1 MTELNPAEQ
10 RRTWM
15 ATLSRATQEALE
27 AHWAMVVD
35 PPPLAMLKPPETG
48 LVMVRARS
56 GGAGDSFNLGEMTMT
71 RCIVRSPEG
80 IQGHAY
86 VAGRA
91 HRRAEIAARF
101 DALLQMPDRHAGLMA
116 GVIAPLA
123 ADHDERRRR
132 RWAEAARTRVEFLT
146 MVRGA

>member
-1 MTELNPAEQ
+1 MQDQDPAAA
-10 RRTWM
+10 RRNWM
-15 ATLSRATQEALE
+15 AVLARAPRESLE
-27 AHWAMVVD
+27 GHWNSVVD
-35 PPPLAMLKPPETG
+35 PPSFVLLKPPETG